1 MRAETSSGC
10 ERCLTLQ
17 LPCLPRAQGRQRQD
31 TCCDAAIHMISTVPG
46 AKYPICRFQQSP
58 IVSAP
63 WGDGG
68 GGAQSCCHRGASQP
82 APARRGAADSG
93 SPATT
98 ARHMRALA
106 SAAPAQP
113 SRGASD
119 PGVSNISCVLARQHP
134 GTPAGGGRRR
144 GWGCPTASPAQVDWC
159 PVARGSWLMAHGS
172 AQEQFFHD
180 APGASEVTEWAWAEC
195 C

>member
-58 IVSAP
+58 IVSTRLGAMGVGEPNRVATEAP
-63 WGDGG
+63 
-68 GGAQSCCHRGASQP
+68 ASQR
-82 APARRGAADSG
+82 ASARPARRSGLGFTGQPAA
-93 SPATT
+93 
-98 ARHMRALA
+98 RRMRALA

-134 GTPAGGGRRR
+134 GGWRQARR
-144 GWGCPTASPAQVDWC
+144 GLSDS
-159 PVARGSWLMAHGS
+159 VARTNRLVPGGSWLVAHGP